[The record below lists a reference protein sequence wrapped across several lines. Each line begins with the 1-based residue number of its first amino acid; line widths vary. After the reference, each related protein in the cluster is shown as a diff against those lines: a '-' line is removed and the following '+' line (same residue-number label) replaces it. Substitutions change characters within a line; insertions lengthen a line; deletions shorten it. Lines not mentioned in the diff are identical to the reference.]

1 MKGTIKSKED
11 IERLFQSGRRSS
23 SSSVTIIALEN
34 PEQEKGRCAY
44 IAGKKLGNAP
54 FRSRCKRVL
63 RQTARNIGAPIPGY
77 DIVFIARRSAA
88 TKNHRKIEAEI
99 KGLLG
104 KLRII
109 DE

>member
-1 MKGTIKSKED
+1 MRGTIKKKED

-23 SSSVTIIALEN
+23 SSSMTIIVLEN
-34 PEQEKGRCAY
+34 SEQEKGRCAF

-54 FRSRCKRVL
+54 FRNRCKRVL
-63 RQTARNIGAPIPGY
+63 RQAARNIGAPIPGY
-77 DIVFIARRSAA
+77 DIVFMARRSAA
-88 TKNHRKIEAEI
+88 TKDHEKIEAEA
-99 KGLLG
+99 KRLLG